1 MRQSLFHYLF
11 ISTKQWRRSRNCWAS
26 NFVSNADQNICG
38 GKNWSH
44 KYYRMAYQ
52 QQQPVQRSDGGPA
65 CIQLMARIE
74 EKIAV
79 ICNIG
84 RSASTTYTRP
94 GQWSGMR
101 FVLCPTSR
109 RTRLWRN
116 GLNLNT
122 YCRFLL
128 YWHPPSSIECWLIS
142 TMAKNQLST
151 LCIAQDKDEG
161 DGWKG
166 DHYQIRTGPTD
177 PRKCAMV
184 ELWWRHCCG
193 PGFMNVNCR
202 GKTRITHILLHWKS
216 IKARSDGLT
225 GCWDKACDCNT
236 SESIQGDTQFGYQLQ
251 ADQNICRESRNL
263 RYLHGASW

>member
-1 MRQSLFHYLF
+1 M
-11 ISTKQWRRSRNCWAS
+11 
-26 NFVSNADQNICG
+26 
-38 GKNWSH
+38 
-44 KYYRMAYQ
+44 
-52 QQQPVQRSDGGPA
+52 
-65 CIQLMARIE
+65 
-74 EKIAV
+74 
-79 ICNIG
+79 
-84 RSASTTYTRP
+84 P

-101 FVLCPTSR
+101 FVLWPASR

-151 LCIAQDKDEG
+151 LCIAQDKDGG

-166 DHYQIRTGPTD
+166 DHYQIRTGPSD

-225 GCWDKACDCNT
+225 GCWDKAACDCNT

-251 ADQNICRESRNL
+251 ADQNICKESRNL
-263 RYLHGASW
+263 RYLHGASC